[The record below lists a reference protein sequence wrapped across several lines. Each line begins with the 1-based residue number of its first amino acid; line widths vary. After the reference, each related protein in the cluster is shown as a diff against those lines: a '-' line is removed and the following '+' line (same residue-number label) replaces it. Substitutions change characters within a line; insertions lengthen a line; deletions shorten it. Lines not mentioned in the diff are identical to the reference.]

1 MLEYKHINK
10 EVFKEEFYMEKERI
24 TIIGEEMTAHN
35 YERINGCTL
44 KEYTKDNYS
53 IGLTLLTPNKY

>member
-1 MLEYKHINK
+1 
-10 EVFKEEFYMEKERI
+10 MEKERI